1 MDSVK
6 VKRCFEIVF
15 RVIIGLTFIFSG
27 FVKSVDPYGT
37 AFKIEEYLNV
47 FGFNFLLDIGDWVPL
62 VISIALCSLEFII
75 GIMLVSFVFKTWVNW
90 ITVIM
95 MVFFTVLTFLD
106 AMTNKVSDCGCFGD
120 AIKLTN
126 WETFWKNIVLDGLL
140 IVVLILSNKERRN
153 RLELLYSDTYKMVVI
168 VLVLCFSTFNA
179 VYEPLI
185 DFRPWKEGNRIAP
198 RIEDQKPPISYAEY
212 KNNSTGEVKE
222 FDMDELMKA
231 YEQDT
236 AFATNWTFV
245 NSRVINSN
253 KINADGFSMQGFGS
267 TKDEALEILSQKDT
281 LFMLVVVELDKAS
294 NRSMKRVKEFKA
306 RLANGNYKYVVL
318 TSSAQSKWEA
328 WKQKHSLKTATL
340 YSSDDKALKTMIRS
354 CPGVVMMC
362 DGVVLE
368 KWSWRYLPELDKK

>member
-90 ITVIM
+90 ITVTM

-126 WETFWKNIVLDGLL
+126 WETFWKNIVLDVLL
-140 IVVLILSNKERRN
+140 LGVLILSNKERRN

-212 KNNSTGEVKE
+212 KNNATGEVKE

-281 LFMLVVVELDKAS
+281 LFMLVVVDLDKAS

-368 KWSWRYLPELDKK
+368 KWSWRCLPELDKK